1 MKRAPWLWLT
11 VLLVVACG
19 HQGPP
24 PTTLRA
30 SPVHKLGA
38 PGGGCTTDADCDT
51 GFRCAIGRSGTGGSV
66 CMKEDEDAFRST
78 VDLPV
83 ASCTFSSD
91 CPVGFHCDREATVCV
106 K

>member
-1 MKRAPWLWLT
+1 VKPAPRLWLT
-11 VLLVVACG
+11 FLLAVACG

-30 SPVHKLGA
+30 TPTNKAAA
-38 PGGGCTTDADCDT
+38 PASGCTTDADCDT

-66 CMKEDEDAFRST
+66 CMKEDEDAFRSA

-83 ASCTFSSD
+83 ATCTFSSD
-91 CPVGFHCDREATVCV
+91 CPVGFHCDRDGNVCV